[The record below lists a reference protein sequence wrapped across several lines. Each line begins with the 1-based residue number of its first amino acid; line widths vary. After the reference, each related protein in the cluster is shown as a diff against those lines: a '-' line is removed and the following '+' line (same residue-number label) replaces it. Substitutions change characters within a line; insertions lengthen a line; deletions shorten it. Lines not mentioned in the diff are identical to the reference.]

1 MDTTEYRQ
9 GLIDS
14 VSALRFSVVA
24 IGTTVCASLCFATMP
39 GEREASTQLTKA
51 ITEEFMKGFR
61 AIDTNQDWE
70 INSSSLIRTLRSVG
84 YGQALPVRRAPGG
97 GIDPFERFE
106 SLDADGDGILREDEA
121 GPYMRRTEYF
131 KDGEVTPD
139 EYTKAWEELQ
149 ARRGARGGR
158 GRGPRAGASGP
169 SRGGGGRGGLQG
181 SDIEFLT
188 SLDSNRDR
196 ILSREE
202 TQRAIESAVAEA
214 MDSRTSLDANSG
226 GGVSAAR
233 ICPLQPKT
241 GRPVDADGLD
251 GHARGHFEREDYDR
265 NGVITVGEIAK
276 RAGCGESF
284 AADTST
290 SALSAPFARRP

>member
-1 MDTTEYRQ
+1 MGTTEYRQ
-9 GLIDS
+9 GLIDA

-39 GEREASTQLTKA
+39 GEREASTQVTKA

-61 AIDTNQDWE
+61 AIDTDQDGE
-70 INSSSLIRTLRSVG
+70 IDFSSLIRTLRSVG
-84 YGQALPVRRAPGG
+84 FGQALPVRRGPGG
-97 GIDPFERFE
+97 GSDPFERFE

-121 GPYMRRTEYF
+121 GLYMRRTEYF
-131 KDGEVTPD
+131 KDGEVTLD

-158 GRGPRAGASGP
+158 GGGPRAGAGGP

-196 ILSREE
+196 ILTHEE
-202 TQRAIESAVAEA
+202 NQGAIESAVAEA
-214 MDSRTSLDANSG
+214 MDSPTSLDANSDEQ
-226 GGVSAAR
+226 VSAR
-233 ICPLQPKT
+233 EICPLATQD
-241 GRPVDADGLD
+241 RP
-251 GHARGHFEREDYDR
+251 
-265 NGVITVGEIAK
+265 T
-276 RAGCGESF
+276 C
-284 AADTST
+284 
-290 SALSAPFARRP
+290 